1 MKRVTITTAA
11 LLLLMMITT
20 IATAHDVEAVIQNPT
35 IPTDRFDALNAIVQ
49 EPYLTW
55 TSTNT
60 NIGYSKHR
68 NLAANAWM
76 DWSEDGCSV
85 PSDLTPYRTN
95 FYNGCLR
102 HDFMWRTM
110 AVLDQATGRV
120 WNERNRFVADQK
132 FLVDHQVYCTLDFLN
147 TSNGVAHAK
156 CRRWADTYY
165 LGIREWAGF
174 RANLNDSERNSI
186 TYGHDDYESGLL
198 LAPAANCGL
207 SSNRCLPINYLE
219 YQGKP
224 FGTKGLAS
232 IPQGVVLEMQLVRAN
247 QYAVKPES
255 TEGHGWTA

>member
-85 PSDLTPYRTN
+85 PSELIPYRTK
-95 FYNGCLR
+95 FYYGCLR

-120 WNERNRFVADQK
+120 WNERNRFVADQM
-132 FLVDHQVYCTLDFLN
+132 FLTDHQ
-147 TSNGVAHAK
+147 SIAP
-156 CRRWADTYY
+156 
-165 LGIREWAGF
+165 
-174 RANLNDSERNSI
+174 SI
-186 TYGHDDYESGLL
+186 TAITRMVQRMQFARQRLTSTTWASEQGLDSGQT
-198 LAPAANCGL
+198 
-207 SSNRCLPINYLE
+207 LPTRSAT
-219 YQGKP
+219 P
-224 FGTKGLAS
+224 SPMAT
-232 IPQGVVLEMQLVRAN
+232 
-247 QYAVKPES
+247 
-255 TEGHGWTA
+255 TTT